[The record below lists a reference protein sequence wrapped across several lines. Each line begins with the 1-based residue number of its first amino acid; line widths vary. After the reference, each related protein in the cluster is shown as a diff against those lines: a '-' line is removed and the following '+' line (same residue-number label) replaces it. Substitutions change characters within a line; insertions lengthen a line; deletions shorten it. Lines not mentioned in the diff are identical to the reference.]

1 MRLTL
6 FLLGCGLA
14 FAQGRPPGVVDAS
27 LAGVANLPAQ
37 RIAGNDLIAVS
48 VYDAPE
54 LTRTV
59 RVGADGMIRLP
70 MLKERI
76 RADGLLPGELENAI
90 AEALNSEQILVD
102 PIVTVTILEYHS
114 RPISV
119 VGAVRKPVTFQAV
132 GKVTLLDAL
141 VMAEGLT
148 SDAGPELLLMRPQPA
163 DADAP
168 ASPVEQRIPLQALL
182 SAADPE
188 LNVTLT
194 GGEEIRIPEAR
205 KIYVVGNVKKP
216 GAFPVRDGSEATVLK
231 VLALAEGLVPFTGR
245 RAYIFRA
252 GADSATRQEIP
263 IELEQIL
270 ERKSADVALQAD
282 DVLYIPDNKGRRR
295 TAAIIDRLS
304 GFGAST
310 ASGVLIW
317 RR

>member
-6 FLLGCGLA
+6 FLLGCGFA
-14 FAQGRPPGVVDAS
+14 FAQGRPPGVVDANV
-27 LAGVANLPAQ
+27 AGVANLPAQ

-48 VYDAPE
+48 VYDSPE
-54 LTRTV
+54 LTRSV

-76 RADGLLPGELENAI
+76 RADGLLPGGLETAI

-148 SDAGPELLLMRPQPA
+148 SDAGPELLLMRPRPG

-168 ASPVEQRIPLQALL
+168 ASPVERIPLQALL
-182 SAADPE
+182 GAADPK
-188 LNVTLT
+188 LNVTLA

-216 GAFPVRDGSEATVLK
+216 GAFPVRDGSETTVLK

-270 ERKSADVALQAD
+270 ERKSADVALLAD

-295 TAAIIDRLS
+295 TAAIIDRVS
-304 GFGAST
+304 GFGAAT

-317 RR
+317 RH

>member
-1 MRLTL
+1 MRLIL
-6 FLLGCGLA
+6 FLLGCGFA
-14 FAQGRPPGVVDAS
+14 FAQGRPPGVVDANV
-27 LAGVANLPAQ
+27 AGVANLPAE

-48 VYDAPE
+48 VYDSAE

-70 MLKERI
+70 MLKRRI
-76 RADGLLPGELENAI
+76 RADGLLPGGLEDAI
-90 AEALNSEQILVD
+90 AEALKSEQILVN

-141 VMAEGLT
+141 VMAEGVT
-148 SDAGPELLLMRPQPA
+148 SDAGPNLLLMRPQPG
-163 DADAP
+163 DADAEP
-168 ASPVEQRIPLQALL
+168 ALVERIPLQALL
-182 SAADPE
+182 AAADPK

-216 GAFPVRDGSEATVLK
+216 GAFPVRDGSETTVLK
-231 VLALAEGLVPFTGR
+231 VLALAEGLIPYTGR
-245 RAYIFRA
+245 LAYIFRPR
-252 GADSATRQEIP
+252 ADSAERQEIP

-270 ERKSADVALQAD
+270 QRKSPDVALQAD
-282 DVLYIPDNKGRRR
+282 DILYIPDNKGRRR
-295 TAAIIDRLS
+295 TAAIIDRVS
-304 GFGAST
+304 SFGVAT

-317 RR
+317 H

>member
-14 FAQGRPPGVVDAS
+14 FAQGRPPGVVDANV
-27 LAGVANLPAQ
+27 AGVPNLPAQ

-48 VYDAPE
+48 VYDSPE

-76 RADGLLPGELENAI
+76 RADGLLPGALENAI

-168 ASPVEQRIPLQALL
+168 APPVERIPIQALL
-182 SAADPE
+182 GTADPE

-216 GAFPVRDGSEATVLK
+216 GAFPVRDGSETTVLK

-263 IELEQIL
+263 IELERIL
-270 ERKSADVALQAD
+270 ARKSADVALQAD
-282 DVLYIPDNKGRRR
+282 DVLYIPDNKGRRT

>member
-6 FLLGCGLA
+6 FLLGCGFA
-14 FAQGRPPGVVDAS
+14 FAQGRPSGVVDANV
-27 LAGVANLPAQ
+27 AGVANLPAQ

-59 RVGADGMIRLP
+59 RVGADGTIRLP

-76 RADGLLPGELENAI
+76 RADGLLPGGLENAI
-90 AEALNSEQILVD
+90 AEVLSGEQILVD

-119 VGAVRKPVTFQAV
+119 VGAVHKPVTFQAV
-132 GKVTLLDAL
+132 GKVTVLDAL
-141 VMAEGLT
+141 VMAEGVT
-148 SDAGPELLLMRPQPA
+148 SDAGPELLLMRPPSG
-163 DADAP
+163 DAEAP
-168 ASPVEQRIPLQALL
+168 ASLVERIPLQALL
-182 SAADPE
+182 GATDPK
-188 LNVTLT
+188 LNATLT
-194 GGEEIRIPEAR
+194 GGEEVRIPEAR

-216 GAFPVRDGSEATVLK
+216 GAFPVRDGSETTVLK
-231 VLALAEGLVPFTGR
+231 VLALAEGLVPYIGR

-252 GADSATRQEIP
+252 EAGSAVRQEIP
-263 IELEQIL
+263 IELERIL

-282 DVLYIPDNKGRRR
+282 DILYIPDNKGRRR
-295 TAAIIDRLS
+295 TAAILDRVS
-304 GFGAST
+304 SFGVAT

-317 RR
+317 H

>member
-1 MRLTL
+1 MRIAL
-6 FLLGCGLA
+6 FLLGCGFA
-14 FAQGRPPGVVDAS
+14 FAQGRPPGVVDANV
-27 LAGVANLPAQ
+27 AGVANLPAQ

-48 VYDAPE
+48 VYDSPE

-70 MLKERI
+70 MLKQRI
-76 RADGLLPGELENAI
+76 RADGLLPGGLENVI

-148 SDAGPELLLMRPQPA
+148 SDAGPELLLMRPQPG

-168 ASPVEQRIPLQALL
+168 ASPVERIPLQALL
-182 SAADPE
+182 GAADPE
-188 LNVTLT
+188 LNATLT

-216 GAFPVRDGSEATVLK
+216 GAFPVRDGSETTVLK
-231 VLALAEGLVPFTGR
+231 VLALAEGLVPFSGR

-252 GADSATRQEIP
+252 GADPAARREIP

-295 TAAIIDRLS
+295 TAAILDRVT

>member
-14 FAQGRPPGVVDAS
+14 FAQGRPPGVVDS
-27 LAGVANLPAQ
+27 NVAGVANLPAQ

-59 RVGADGMIRLP
+59 RVGEDGTIRLP

-76 RADGLLPGELENAI
+76 RADGLLPGALENAI
-90 AEALNSEQILVD
+90 AEALSSERILVD

-119 VGAVRKPVTFQAV
+119 VGAVHKPVTFQAV

-141 VMAEGLT
+141 VMAEGVT
-148 SDAGPELLLMRPQPA
+148 SDAGPALLLMRQQPA
-163 DADAP
+163 DGDAP
-168 ASPVEQRIPLQALL
+168 APPVESIPLQALL
-182 SAADPE
+182 AARDPK
-188 LNVTLT
+188 LNVLLT

-205 KIYVVGNVKKP
+205 MIYVVGNVKKP
-216 GAFPVRDGSEATVLK
+216 GAFPVRDGSETTVLK
-231 VLALAEGLVPFTGR
+231 LLALAEGLVPFAGH
-245 RAYIFRA
+245 RAYVFRP
-252 GADSATRQEIP
+252 GADPGERQEIP
-263 IELEQIL
+263 IELDRIL

-282 DVLYIPDNKGRRR
+282 DILYIPDNKGRRR
-295 TAAIIDRLS
+295 TAEIIDRVS
-304 GFGAST
+304 SFGTAT
-310 ASGVLIW
+310 ASGLLIW
-317 RR
+317 H